1 MNIED
6 VVQEEI
12 RVIKRGIA
20 ELIEE
25 QELKEKLR
33 ESIQKDKPLKI
44 KVGFDPTAPD
54 IHLGHVVL
62 LNKLRQFQDL
72 GHTVYFIIGDFTAM
86 IGDPS
91 GRDEVR
97 KPLSEKQVKE
107 NAETYRNQVF
117 KILDPEKTVVLY
129 NSEWCG
135 KLSAR
140 EMINLSSKMTVARM
154 LERDDFDK
162 RFKGNIPIYIHEFL
176 YPLLQAYDSVH
187 IGADVEIG
195 GTDQKFNLLVGRNL
209 QKDFGQKLQV
219 VITVPL
225 LEGLDGVRKMSKSLG
240 NCIGITEPP
249 EEIYGKIM
257 SISDELMWRYYE
269 LLSEKDMRE
278 IEDMKK
284 NLHPK
289 EAKSILALEMVKRF
303 YSAKEAERAKRY
315 FDTMFVHREIPQ
327 EIETVEIKSEEDV
340 WICRLL
346 KNIGLCSSTS
356 EARRLIGSGAV
367 KIDGKQVLDIDRHLS
382 PGIEFTIKVG
392 KRRIKRVKINDSG
405 SGCR

>member
-6 VVQEEI
+6 AVQEQI
-12 RVIKRGIA
+12 RVIKRGTV

-25 QELKEKLR
+25 QELKQKLR
-33 ESIQKDKPLKI
+33 ESIQKNKPLKI

-62 LNKLRQFQDL
+62 LNKLKQFQDL
-72 GHTVYFIIGDFTAM
+72 GHIVYFIIGDFTGM

-91 GRDEVR
+91 GRDKMR
-97 KPLSEKQVKE
+97 KPLSEKEVKQ
-107 NAETYRNQVF
+107 NAETYKNQVF
-117 KILDPEKTVVLY
+117 KILNHEKTVVLY

-135 KLSAR
+135 RLSAK
-140 EMINLSSKMTVARM
+140 EIVKLSSKMTVARM

-162 RFKGNIPIYIHEFL
+162 RFKSNIPICIHEFL

-187 IGADVEIG
+187 IEADVEMG
-195 GTDQKFNLLVGRNL
+195 GTDQRFNLLVGRTL
-209 QKDFGQKLQV
+209 QKDYGQKPQV
-219 VITVPL
+219 VINMPL

-240 NCIGITEPP
+240 NYIGITEPP

-257 SISDELMWRYYE
+257 SISDELMWKYYE
-269 LLSEKDMRE
+269 LLSEKDMQE
-278 IEDMKK
+278 VENMKE

-289 EAKSILALEMVKRF
+289 EAKSILALEIVKRF
-303 YSAKEAERAKRY
+303 YSMKEAEKAKQY
-315 FDTMFVHREIPQ
+315 FDTMFVRKETPQ
-327 EIETVEIKSEEDV
+327 EIETAEIKSEEDV

-356 EARRLIGSGAV
+356 EARRLIESGAV
-367 KIDGKQVLDIDRHLS
+367 KIDDKQVRDIDKHLS
-382 PGIEFTIKVG
+382 PGIEFTIRVG
-392 KRRIKRVKINDSG
+392 KKRIKKVRIFK
-405 SGCR
+405 

>member
-6 VVQEEI
+6 AVQEQI
-12 RVIKRGIA
+12 RVIKRGTV

-25 QELKEKLR
+25 QELKQKLR
-33 ESIQKDKPLKI
+33 ESIQKNKPLKI

-62 LNKLRQFQDL
+62 LNKLKQFQDL
-72 GHTVYFIIGDFTAM
+72 GHTVYFIIGDFTGM

-91 GRDEVR
+91 GRDKMR
-97 KPLSEKQVKE
+97 KPLSEKEVKE
-107 NAETYRNQVF
+107 NAETYKNQVF
-117 KILDPEKTVVLY
+117 KILNHEKTVVLY

-135 KLSAR
+135 RLSAK
-140 EMINLSSKMTVARM
+140 EIVKLSSKMTVARM

-162 RFKGNIPIYIHEFL
+162 RFKSNIPICIHEFL

-187 IGADVEIG
+187 IEADVEMG
-195 GTDQKFNLLVGRNL
+195 GTDQRFNLLVGRTL
-209 QKDFGQKLQV
+209 QKDYGQKPQV
-219 VITVPL
+219 VINMPL

-240 NCIGITEPP
+240 NYIGITEPP

-257 SISDELMWRYYE
+257 SISDELMWKYYE
-269 LLSEKDMRE
+269 LLSEKDMQE
-278 IEDMKK
+278 VENMKE

-289 EAKSILALEMVKRF
+289 EAKSILALEIVKRF
-303 YSAKEAERAKRY
+303 YSTKEAEKAKQY
-315 FDTMFVHREIPQ
+315 FDTMFVRKETPQ
-327 EIETVEIKSEEDV
+327 EIETAEIKSEEDV

-356 EARRLIGSGAV
+356 EARRLIESGAV
-367 KIDGKQVLDIDRHLS
+367 KIDDKQVRDIDKHLS
-382 PGIEFTIKVG
+382 PGIEFTIRVG
-392 KRRIKRVKINDSG
+392 KKRIKKVRIFK
-405 SGCR
+405 